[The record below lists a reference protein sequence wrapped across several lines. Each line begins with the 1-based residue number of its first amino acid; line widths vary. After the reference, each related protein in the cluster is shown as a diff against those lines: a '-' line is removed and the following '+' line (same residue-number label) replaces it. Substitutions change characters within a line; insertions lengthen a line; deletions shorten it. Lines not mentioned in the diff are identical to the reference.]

1 MRIKFF
7 AMDVLRDMLAAFS
20 EEIRLRMVMLLFD
33 SRLSVNCFVQ
43 AMKLPQSTVS
53 RHLSVLRKSGIV
65 KVKNVH
71 NRNYYTLN
79 MDDQRGKLKQ
89 GLFNVFF
96 QSLKDE
102 EPFKTDR
109 RKIAEMKESCPAAC
123 YFCVNDIVN
132 EI

>member
-7 AMDVLRDMLAAFS
+7 AMDVLRDILAAFS

-33 SRLSVNCFVQ
+33 SKLSVKCFVQ
-43 AMKLPQSTVS
+43 AMNLPQSTVS

-71 NRNYYTLN
+71 NRSYYTLN
-79 MDDQRGKLKQ
+79 REDPRGKLKER
-89 GLFNVFF
+89 LFNAFF
-96 QSLKDE
+96 ESLEGE

-109 RKIAEMKESCPAAC
+109 QTIARMKEECPAAC
-123 YFCVNDIVN
+123 AFCVNDM
-132 EI
+132 EDA